1 MNSVS
6 ADNLKAFKA
15 IADFVTCLGDAYG
28 DKFKSLQLY
37 CHLIKKTT
45 LMHKKPILKHI
56 TAFKEFCIKN
66 RTNIEAKNAENLVK
80 KQIIYS
86 LKVFIDMPKIFA
98 VADKGE
104 QRLIWQHLVNIS
116 FILDPAGTAK
126 KALNKGGKE
135 NEFLTNIINKVEA
148 NVDPEADPLKAV
160 SDIMQSG
167 VFTELVGSMGSG
179 LENGE
184 LDLNKLLGSVQ
195 SMVTTFSD
203 SEGEQEGPDVIKNM
217 MGAIAAG
224 AQSQDSSEPPDMS
237 NIMNM
242 IGPMMQNLQN
252 NNGGVL
258 SIDEQVQKAKED
270 GVI

>member
-28 DKFKSLQLY
+28 DKFKPLQLY

-56 TAFKEFCIKN
+56 NAFKEFCIKN
-66 RTNIEAKNAENLVK
+66 RENIEKRDTENLVK

-98 VADKGE
+98 IADAGE
-104 QRLIWQHLVNIS
+104 KRLIWQHLVNIS

-148 NVDPEADPLKAV
+148 NVDPDADPMKAV
-160 SDIMQSG
+160 TDIMQSG
-167 VFTELVGSMGSG
+167 VFTELVGTMGSG
-179 LENGE
+179 LENGD

-203 SEGEQEGPDVIKNM
+203 TDNDQEGQDVIKNM
-217 MGAIAAG
+217 MSSIAAG
-224 AQSQDSSEPPDMS
+224 ARGQDGDQPPDMS
-237 NIMNM
+237 NIINM

-252 NNGGVL
+252 NSNGIE
-258 SIDEQVQKAKED
+258 SIDEQVEKAKKD
-270 GVI
+270 GVL

>member
-1 MNSVS
+1 MDSVS

-56 TAFKEFCIKN
+56 NAFKEFCIKN
-66 RTNIEAKNAENLVK
+66 RENIEKRDAENFVK

-86 LKVFIDMPKIFA
+86 LKVFIDIPKIFA
-98 VADKGE
+98 VADAGE
-104 QRLIWQHLVNIS
+104 KRLIWQHLVNIS
-116 FILDPAGTAK
+116 FVLDPAGTAK
-126 KALNKGGKE
+126 KALNKGGRE

-148 NVDPEADPLKAV
+148 NVDPNADPMKAV
-160 SDIMQSG
+160 TDIMQSG
-167 VFTELVGSMGSG
+167 VFTELVGTMGSG
-179 LENGE
+179 LENGD

-203 SEGEQEGPDVIKNM
+203 TDNDQEGQDVIKNM
-217 MGAIAAG
+217 MSSIAAG
-224 AQSQDSSEPPDMS
+224 AQSQDGDHPPDMS
-237 NIMNM
+237 NIINM

-252 NNGGVL
+252 NNNNIESIDDQVEKAKKDGVL
-258 SIDEQVQKAKED
+258 
-270 GVI
+270 